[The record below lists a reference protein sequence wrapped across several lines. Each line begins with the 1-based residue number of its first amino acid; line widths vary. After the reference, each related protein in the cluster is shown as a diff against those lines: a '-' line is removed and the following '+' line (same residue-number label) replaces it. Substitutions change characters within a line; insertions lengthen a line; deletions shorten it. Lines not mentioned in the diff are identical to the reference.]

1 MAIDLNGIN
10 KGVIGK
16 KLPSDTTLNNMKKA
30 DLIKLL
36 HIAEHNHE
44 ILAFFYGNAVKRN
57 QENVPIPQWIPC
69 SERLPEVEIE
79 VLIVA
84 KRKYRNGT
92 YMYITT
98 TAIYENGTILE
109 KDSCWYWEDI
119 EGEWSEED
127 DCYII
132 PGGWWEFKHYNGDG
146 ELNHAVD
153 DEVIAWMPL
162 PKPYEEEHKGCDT

>member
-1 MAIDLNGIN
+1 
-10 KGVIGK
+10 
-16 KLPSDTTLNNMKKA
+16 
-30 DLIKLL
+30 
-36 HIAEHNHE
+36 
-44 ILAFFYGNAVKRN
+44 
-57 QENVPIPQWIPC
+57 
-69 SERLPEVEIE
+69 
-79 VLIVA
+79 
-84 KRKYRNGT
+84 
-92 YMYITT
+92 MYITT